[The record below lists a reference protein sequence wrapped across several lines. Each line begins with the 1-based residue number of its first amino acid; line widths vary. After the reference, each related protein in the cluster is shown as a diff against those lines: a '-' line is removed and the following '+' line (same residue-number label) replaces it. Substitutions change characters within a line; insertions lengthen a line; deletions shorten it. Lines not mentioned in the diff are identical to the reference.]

1 MTMFNGRGF
10 SRGHGVF
17 NKTFTVAGAKPS
29 SSVVASISETAN
41 VGGVAQ
47 PHFGDANMSIANVR
61 GIEGG
66 IEVRVNI
73 DWGDDL
79 DYQIA
84 MHVEI

>member
-1 MTMFNGRGF
+1 MMNGRFFG
-10 SRGHGVF
+10 RGHGVF
-17 NKTFTVAGAKPS
+17 SKTFGIAGAKHS

-41 VGGVAQ
+41 VGGIVK
-47 PHFGDANMSIANVR
+47 PHFGDANMSMANVR
-61 GIEGG
+61 GIDGG

-84 MHVEI
+84 FHIEV